1 MKRIIFAIA
10 ILALASG
17 NAFSADKMTLKQK
30 IEMAINGYEKAI
42 QSDNPGL
49 NQSGVFQI
57 AHLYSKYP
65 DADLGKAKSI
75 LKKAV
80 RKNDNEWV
88 RLHARMTLEYIA
100 NSELQSVKVTDPE
113 DPMVFYSSLYT
124 RMGENFYG
132 ITGQETSNLAE

>member
-1 MKRIIFAIA
+1 MKRIIITIA
-10 ILALASG
+10 ILALAGG

-30 IEMAINGYEKAI
+30 VKMAINGYEIAI
-42 QSDNPGL
+42 KSDNPGL

-65 DADLGKAKSI
+65 NADLGKAKSI
-75 LKKAV
+75 LKKAASN
-80 RKNDNEWV
+80 NDSELV
-88 RLHARMTLEYIA
+88 RLHARMTLAFIE
-100 NSELQSVKVTDPE
+100 NNELQSVKVTNPE

-132 ITGQETSNLAE
+132 INGQETSNLAE